1 MFSVRSQI
9 ISLIQQGNIPAEK
22 IDYTLILTG
31 IRPSAISWR
40 LFIGQLLLW
49 LGGLSLTFAVI
60 FFIAYNWG
68 DLGRFT
74 KFGMVQVLIVLA
86 TVVYWKLGTEKPA
99 AKLSL
104 VMACIFLGV
113 LLALYGQT
121 YQTGA
126 DTWQLF
132 FSWAVLMLPWAILGR
147 FAVIWILWLT
157 LLNIA
162 TLLYYQTF
170 KSFAWLMLDSEIE
183 LIWLF
188 FGINTCSLLIWELI
202 AKFQTWL
209 STNWAERLLATASGV
224 SITWIA
230 IHSIFSRGDT
240 NFVGT
245 LVWIVWLVSLYFYYR
260 KIKPDL
266 FMLAGICTSTIT
278 IVITFLTY
286 KLLDDGNPGGFLFI
300 ALLLI
305 GMGTATTFWLRNIH
319 RELQS

>member
-9 ISLIQQGNIPAEK
+9 ISLIQRGNIPAEK
-22 IDYTLILTG
+22 IDEALTITG
-31 IRPSAISWR
+31 INPDAKSWR
-40 LFIGQLLLW
+40 LFIDQLLLW
-49 LGGLSLTFAVI
+49 LGGLSLAFAAI
-60 FFIAYNWG
+60 FFIAYNWSE
-68 DLGRFT
+68 LGRFA
-74 KFGMVQVLIVLA
+74 KFGLVQALIVIA
-86 TVVYWKLGTEKPA
+86 TTAYWKLGTENPA

-104 VMACIFLGV
+104 LVACIFLGV

-126 DTWQLF
+126 DPWQLF
-132 FSWAVLMLPWAILGR
+132 FSWAILILPWALLGR
-147 FAVIWILWLT
+147 FTVIWVLWLV
-157 LLNIA
+157 LLNLAIF
-162 TLLYYQTF
+162 LYYQTF
-170 KSFAWLMLDSEIE
+170 RSFFWLMFDSEIE
-183 LIWLF
+183 LLWLF

-230 IHSIFSRGDT
+230 IHSMFSRGDT
-240 NFVGT
+240 NFVGI
-245 LVWIVWLVSLYFYYR
+245 LVWIAWLVSLYFYYR
-260 KIKPDL
+260 KIKPEL
-266 FMLAGICTSTIT
+266 FMLAGLCTSAIT
-278 IVITFLTY
+278 IVITFLAH

-305 GMGTATTFWLRNIH
+305 GMGTAATFWLRNIH